1 MSLEGQDELHLVEEP
16 AVRLLTQGLGYRL
29 LTAAE
34 VDEARDSASSGILT
48 QRFLK
53 KIRELNE
60 SATDPDR
67 PSLTES
73 QLARIVRTVAAPDAA
88 GLIEANQKL
97 HTLLAHGLSVEHQF
111 GDLRG
116 QQGRDIQLI
125 DYVHPERNEF
135 AIARQFSVRGARR
148 RVVADI
154 AVFINGLPVT
164 VIECKSPHLADPIAE
179 AVRQFDRYQESS
191 GDFLGQGAPS
201 LFHTVQILVATCGTK
216 ARCGTVHTPARFF
229 TAWKDA
235 WPLTEGELCTLT
247 ERDHREDVTEQE
259 LLLCGMLWPKTLLKI
274 VRTFVAFETE
284 HGRTVKKLARYQQ
297 FRAVG
302 RAMQRIIAAQTPG
315 QRGGVIW
322 HTQGSGKSLTMLWL
336 AVELRRE
343 ARLGNPLL
351 VVITDRVDLDQ
362 QIADTFAHC
371 GFPNPERAESGADLR
386 KLLGGGNGRTVLTTI
401 QKFLDRDTKAPAY
414 TAADNVFVLVDEA
427 HRTQYGQLA
436 AMMRAAL
443 PGACFLGFT
452 GTPIDKRDRSTP
464 RVFGSV
470 FEKYRIQEAEADGA
484 TVPILYEPRMAEL
497 HVEGQSID
505 KLFDR
510 TFASYSREE
519 RERIKTRYATKSALA
534 EVKERIRTIA
544 LDLVEHYE
552 TRIYPN
558 RFKAQIVAC
567 SRDAAVSYGEI
578 LQEVLPA
585 GIECAV
591 IITVSASD
599 PVRLQAQRRSAEEER
614 KLIERFKKR
623 DDPLC
628 FLIVCDKLLTGF
640 DAPVEQVMYL
650 DKGPIE
656 HDLLQTIARVNRTAD
671 GKTYGLIVDYWGV
684 SEDLQAAL
692 GLKADLFDRGDIE
705 NVDEVLRP
713 LNERVRDL
721 EENRRAAYRFFPGLV
736 RKDVEPW
743 VDRLEELST
752 RIEFQMAFRAFART
766 MDEILPEPAALPF
779 VDDLK
784 WLGLVHLAAKRRLR
798 DDSLDLNECGA
809 KARKLISDYVRS
821 TGVSALLEQP
831 VSVFSEKF
839 GDYVKTLGSPEA
851 KASEMRHALT
861 HEINVRAEENP
872 VLYRSLR
879 DRLEE
884 IIRLAKEERLQ
895 AIEQLR
901 RLRGVAEDL
910 RTASQTATDMGFTDD
925 RAYAFYRLL
934 DEPTPKAGMVEEEQA
949 PYGDRPNLN
958 DGRRA
963 LAEDILQTLESLAV
977 IDWTQK
983 DDVQR
988 VMRRKIKEK
997 LREAGYTFDELE
1009 PLTMKLMELARARLG
1024 K

>member
-16 AVRLLTQGLGYRL
+16 AVRLLTEGLGYRL

-34 VDEARDSASSGILT
+34 VEEARDSTSSGVLT
-48 QRFLK
+48 QRLLK

-60 SATDPDR
+60 STNDPERPPLTD
-67 PSLTES
+67 S
-73 QLARIVRTVAAPDAA
+73 QLARIVRIITAPDAA

-97 HTLLAHGLSVEHQF
+97 HTLLAHGLSVEHHF

-125 DYVHPERNEF
+125 DYANPERNEF
-135 AIARQFSVRGARR
+135 AIARQFAVRGARR
-148 RVVADI
+148 RVVADV
-154 AVFINGLPVT
+154 AVFVNGLPLV
-164 VIECKSPHLADPIAE
+164 VIECKSPYLADPIGE
-179 AVRQFDRYQESS
+179 AVRQFERYQEAS

-201 LFHTVQILVATCGTK
+201 LFHTVQILVATCGAK

-229 TAWKDA
+229 AAWKDA

-247 ERDHREDVTEQE
+247 EHENRDDVTEQD
-259 LLLCGMLWPKTLLKI
+259 LLLCGMLWPKTLLKL

-297 FRAVG
+297 FRAVS
-302 RAMQRIIAAQTPG
+302 RAMQRILAAQTPG

-343 ARLGNPLL
+343 PTLGNPLL
-351 VVITDRVDLDQ
+351 VVITDRIDLDQ
-362 QIADTFAHC
+362 QIGDTFTHC

-386 KLLGGGNGRTVLTTI
+386 RLLASSKGRTVLTTI
-401 QKFLDRDTKAPAY
+401 QKFLDRDANAPAY
-414 TAADNVFVLVDEA
+414 TAAENVFVLVDEA

-464 RVFGSV
+464 RVFGTV
-470 FEKYRIQEAEADGA
+470 FDKYRIHDAEADGA

-510 TFASYSREE
+510 TFATYSREE

-544 LDLVEHYE
+544 LDILEHYE
-552 TRIYPN
+552 KRIHPN
-558 RFKAQIVAC
+558 GFKAQIVAC

-578 LQEVLPA
+578 LQETLPQ
-585 GIECAV
+585 GMECAV
-591 IITVSASD
+591 IVTVSASD
-599 PVRLQAQRRSAEEER
+599 PARLQAQRHSADQER
-614 KLIERFKKR
+614 KLIERFKQR

-650 DKGPIE
+650 DKGPME

-721 EENRRAAYRFFPGLV
+721 EETRRGAYRFFAGLA
-736 RKDVEPW
+736 REDVEPW

-766 MDEILPEPAALPF
+766 MEELLPEPAALPL

-821 TGVSALLEQP
+821 SGVSVLLEQP

-839 GDYVKTLGSPEA
+839 DAYVKTLGSPEA
-851 KASEMRHALT
+851 QASEMRHALT
-861 HEINVRAEENP
+861 HEISVRAEENP

-879 DRLEE
+879 ERLEE

-895 AIEQLR
+895 AVEQLR
-901 RLRGVAEDL
+901 RLKAVAKDL
-910 RTASQTATDMGFTDD
+910 RTASRTAADLGFTDD

-934 DEPTPKAGMVEEEQA
+934 DEPSATETKVEEDQA
-949 PYGDRPNLN
+949 PYGTGANVN

-997 LREAGYTFDELE
+997 LREAGYAFDELE
-1009 PLTMKLMELARARLG
+1009 PLTLKLMELARARLG